1 MATGASTPG
10 GQGSSHVPVRA
21 LVIVLAI
28 QVALG
33 IALVVWGTQGFPL
46 PGHADDPDPT
56 ASAGS
61 AASVTPPRP
70 TAARFDGAWAWGL
83 LREQVAKTDWDIDLA
98 LHEAAPETPPRM
110 LQ

>member
-33 IALVVWGTQGFPL
+33 IGLVVWGTQGFPL
-46 PGHADDPDPT
+46 PGSADPRGGWNGMPDELPT
-56 ASAGS
+56 GAS
-61 AASVTPPRP
+61 
-70 TAARFDGAWAWGL
+70 
-83 LREQVAKTDWDIDLA
+83 REQ
-98 LHEAAPETPPRM
+98 
-110 LQ
+110 